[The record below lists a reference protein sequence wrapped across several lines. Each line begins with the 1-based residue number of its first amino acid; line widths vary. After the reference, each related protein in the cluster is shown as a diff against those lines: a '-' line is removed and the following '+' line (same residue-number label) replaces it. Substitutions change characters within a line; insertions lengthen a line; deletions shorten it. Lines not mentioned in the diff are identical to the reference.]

1 MDDQTK
7 DALKEG
13 VILLVFHIFI
23 LLLGY
28 VCILQIKEQNRYNA
42 SQRIRAEQIIT
53 NQWE

>member
-13 VILLVFHIFI
+13 VILLVFHVFV

-42 SQRIRAEQIIT
+42 SQRIQANKQ
-53 NQWE
+53 